1 MFRIILLITLI
12 LMALPFIKQAT
23 SYVKEKAQHVRTVGE
38 IGKKIFKYK
47 EHEKK

>member
-1 MFRIILLITLI
+1 MFRIILLIALI

-23 SYVKEKAQHVRTVGE
+23 DYVKEKVQHAKTVGE

-47 EHEKK
+47 DHEKK